1 MNNERV
7 RPDEF
12 RKALYPYA
20 VKCYCLSLSRIEK
33 EDAHTVV
40 QTLHTAI
47 RKLYTA
53 FKNDY
58 DNTGILL
65 FFLDQSID
73 IIQAKIN
80 SGLNM
85 NLNDIVDFIII
96 ATREFLAGD
105 VDN

>member
-7 RPDEF
+7 RPDDF

-20 VKCYCLSLSRIEK
+20 VKCYCLSISRTEK
-33 EDAHTVV
+33 EDAYTVV
-40 QTLHTAI
+40 QTLHTAM

-58 DNTGILL
+58 DNTSILL

-85 NLNDIVDFIII
+85 NFNDIIDFIII
-96 ATREFLAGD
+96 VAKGFLTGD
-105 VDN
+105 IDN